1 MSHPVKRSRGCEACL
16 VEVVGA
22 VSLDI
27 AFAVLAERGSCPSV
41 VVVLGIEDVVQRHA
55 EGDILQTEAG
65 QGKVIA
71 QVHVGIEMCFEE
83 HVHVLV
89 EAAVLIIVL
98 ITVEVGVGQIL
109 FADVLALDAG
119 VETFI
124 IERKDVVEDEVG
136 REGGVGVAETDC
148 RSVFECHRPVLADVA

>member
-1 MSHPVKRSRGCEACL
+1 MCHPVKRSRGREACL

-27 AFAVLAERGSCPSV
+27 AFAVLAERGSCPAV
-41 VVVLGIEDVVQRHA
+41 VVVLGVEDVVERHA
-55 EGDILQTEAG
+55 EGDILQSEAG
-65 QGKVIA
+65 QGKVVA

-109 FADVLALDAG
+109 FADALSVTVQSLQMLRESVALASQRNQSTGFQAASSS
-119 VETFI
+119 TPS
-124 IERKDVVEDEVG
+124 R
-136 REGGVGVAETDC
+136 
-148 RSVFECHRPVLADVA
+148 